1 MKLAFKHSIPVAFGY
16 IPLGIAFGILFNQT
30 GYHYIY
36 VILMA
41 IFIFAGSA
49 QFLAVGMIANHA
61 GLLEVFITT
70 LLLNLRHIFYGLY
83 ALNLYEKVP
92 FLKRIYAM
100 QALTDET
107 FSIVSTLPSEL
118 KQDTSFLLRLS
129 IVNHLWWIFGC
140 SIGAILGSVANI
152 NIPGL
157 EFALTAL
164 FIVLLLE
171 QYFKS
176 KELTPIFIA
185 TLASAIVILS
195 LPSRHF
201 LIFSLTISSLLF
213 LGVKYYAKLSR

>member
-1 MKLAFKHSIPVAFGY
+1 MKFALKYSIPVAFGY

-30 GYHYIY
+30 GHHYIY
-36 VILMA
+36 AILMA
-41 IFIFAGSA
+41 VFIFAGSA

-61 GLLEVFITT
+61 SLFEVFITT
-70 LLLNLRHIFYGLY
+70 LLLNLRHVFYGLY
-83 ALNLYEKVP
+83 ALNLYEKIP
-92 FLKRIYAM
+92 FLKRVYAM

-118 KQDTSFLLRLS
+118 KQNTNFLLKLS
-129 IVNHLWWIFGC
+129 FINHMWWILGC
-140 SIGAILGSVANI
+140 IIGAALGSVANI

-176 KELTPIFIA
+176 KDLTPIFIA
-185 TLASAIVILS
+185 IFASIIVIFSLPNKYFLILS
-195 LPSRHF
+195 LS
-201 LIFSLTISSLLF
+201 ISALLF